1 MYRYVIGALI
11 VALLA
16 GAIGWERYQRQADE
30 QRAQTRIAELS
41 EQVNKLQQEN
51 SQLKISLDK
60 VQSEETRLV
69 TENEILTR
77 TIEQARVTGKMPEKL
92 PYPPK

>member
-30 QRAQTRIAELS
+30 QRAQARIAELS
-41 EQVNKLQQEN
+41 EQVKKLHEEN

-60 VQSEETRLV
+60 VQSEENRLV
-69 TENEILTR
+69 TQNDILTK
-77 TIEQARVTGKMPEKL
+77 TIEQARVTGTIPEKL

>member
-11 VALLA
+11 VALLL
-16 GAIGWERYQRQADE
+16 GAIVWERYQRQAAE
-30 QRAQTRIAELS
+30 QRAQARIAELS
-41 EQVNKLQQEN
+41 DQVKKLQEEN

-60 VQSEETRLV
+60 VQSEETRLAA
-69 TENEILTR
+69 ENEMLTK
-77 TIEQARVTGKMPEKL
+77 TIEQARLTGKIPDKL

>member
-1 MYRYVIGALI
+1 MYRYVIAVLI

-30 QRAQTRIAELS
+30 QRAQARIAELS
-41 EQVNKLQQEN
+41 EQVTKLQQQN

-69 TENEILTR
+69 TENETLTK
-77 TIEQARVTGKMPEKL
+77 TIEQARVTGRMPEKL